1 MSTTFQLSNFPRAI
15 IQHRIENP
23 RNDLPDEANDRQ
35 ISLFPRRKQGEVELP
50 KKGRP
55 PLTIDMSVI
64 ESMYTIPQV
73 EACKIL
79 GISLTAMKQLCRK
92 LGLDRWP
99 YRRPCTKGRSR
110 IRRKKVPM
118 VFQEQQETAENII
131 HGETRYAALVQNPS
145 NSSEDEYTEIEGQ
158 SDMDSMASTLASLTS
173 TSEHFGIEKDHQDS
187 SNLEEEGGGTDFS
200 FLMDGSLCMDV
211 LLRNLRASSNWNH

>member
-64 ESMYTIPQV
+64 ESMYTIP
-73 EACKIL
+73 
-79 GISLTAMKQLCRK
+79 QLCRK